1 MPLTLIKLHANRNI
15 MERKKEKGRKEGRKE
30 QEPTEAISGLKS
42 AFLAFL
48 SNPCLVTPLEL
59 SKYSFPV
66 SA

>member
-1 MPLTLIKLHANRNI
+1 

-30 QEPTEAISGLKS
+30 GRKKGRKERRKEQEPAEAISGLKS

>member
-1 MPLTLIKLHANRNI
+1 MQIEKLRK
-15 MERKKEKGRKEGRKE
+15 ERKKKGGRKERRKE
-30 QEPTEAISGLKS
+30 QEPAEAISGLKS